1 MAVLIY
7 CKISSKQFDLD
18 QRFCKYGS
26 YQKVFPSQNDIAALP
41 EVEHHNNQIQAA
53 IDFHC
58 NNRPS
63 FAIIDKGR
71 NNEERSFGSKT
82 DTWDTQIRR
91 SN

>member
-1 MAVLIY
+1 LQDL
-7 CKISSKQFDLD
+7 KQFDLD

-26 YQKVFPSQNDIAALP
+26 LSEGVSITNDIAALP

-71 NNEERSFGSKT
+71 NNEERSCIWVENGHFMVWVILILK
-82 DTWDTQIRR
+82 
-91 SN
+91 

>member
-1 MAVLIY
+1 
-7 CKISSKQFDLD
+7 
-18 QRFCKYGS
+18 
-26 YQKVFPSQNDIAALP
+26 VFPSQNDIAALP

-71 NNEERSFGSKT
+71 NNEGQLHLGRKRTFYGMGYL
-82 DTWDTQIRR
+82 DTEIAINDLYEIKNTLFIQ
-91 SN
+91 SLYPHELL